1 MPAPLPSPPPPPQP
15 SKPRELDPWLRGGL
29 RSWPIAPRIALVPD
43 ILMRGQGIS
52 PEAPGSWAFT
62 ESCIF
67 RTALS
72 GVLGGAMGMFF
83 GAVFSGYGS
92 LAPYDPAL
100 RDWQATVLK
109 DQHAAAVAAAA
120 KEAKAAGRPIPLPA
134 PFAPIHLPGLQGVGI
149 PSSSATAVE
158 KSIAQH
164 LKEGIFEMRVRAI
177 SQGRTFA
184 LVGAVYSGFECSIEW
199 VRAKKDLKGA
209 VASGFFTGAALAAQA
224 GPQAMLLGG
233 AGFAAFSV
241 AIELLSPMLFDH

>member
-1 MPAPLPSPPPPPQP
+1 MSSSASSS
-15 SKPRELDPWLRGGL
+15 SKAERELNPWLRGGL
-29 RSWPIAPRIALVPD
+29 RAWPLAPRVALVPD
-43 ILMRGQGIS
+43 VLMRAGGIS
-52 PEAPGSWAFT
+52 PEAAGSWAFT
-62 ESCIF
+62 ESCFF

-109 DQHAAAVAAAA
+109 EQTAAATAAAA
-120 KEAKAAGRPIPLPA
+120 KEATAAGRPVPLPA
-134 PFAPIHLPGLQGVGI
+134 PFAPVHLPGMGLKGVIGAI
-149 PSSSATAVE
+149 PTPQVE
-158 KSIAQH
+158 KTISQH
-164 LKEGIFEMRVRAI
+164 LKEGVFDMRVRAI

-184 LVGAVYSGFECSIEW
+184 LVGAVYSGYECSIEW

-209 VASGFFTGAALAAQA
+209 IASGFLTGATLAAQA